1 MKMLKAR
8 LKNQDTDRLLH
19 GLASFGLSPM
29 AWTLLSLF
37 AALAGFIALSFH
49 RLGMSLILFVISGL
63 LDSVDGA
70 VARAT
75 GSTTSKGAFA
85 DGVAD
90 RYAELLLCLGLLLYL
105 GPGKLLFLS
114 MDMWFV
120 LLIFGSLMTSFV
132 RAYADHRGL
141 VKDPEELKG
150 MGGLLERGERLTLLY
165 LGMLLGIFDQRWL
178 MASVAFTAALANL
191 TALQRI
197 SIALRRGRK

>member
-1 MKMLKAR
+1 
-8 LKNQDTDRLLH
+8 
-19 GLASFGLSPM
+19 
-29 AWTLLSLF
+29 LLSLL
-37 AALAGFIALSFH
+37 AAAAGFVALCFH
-49 RLGMSLILFVISGL
+49 RLGMGLVLFVISGL

-75 GSTTSKGAFA
+75 GNATSKGAFA

-90 RYAELLLCLGLLLYL
+90 RYAELFLCLGLLLYL
-105 GPGKLLFLS
+105 GQGKTLILT
-114 MDMWFV
+114 MDIWLV

-165 LGMLLGIFDQRWL
+165 LGMLLGIFDYRWL
-178 MASVAFTAALANL
+178 MASVALTAALANF
-191 TALQRI
+191 TALERI
-197 SIALRRGRK
+197 AIALRHKGE

>member
-1 MKMLKAR
+1 MLKAR
-8 LKNQDTDRLLH
+8 LKDQDTDRLLH
-19 GLASFGLSPM
+19 SFSSFGLSPL
-29 AWTLLSLF
+29 AWTLLSLL
-37 AALAGFIALSFH
+37 AATAGFVALYFH
-49 RLGMSLILFVISGL
+49 GLGMGLVLFVISGL

-75 GSTTSKGAFA
+75 DNATSKGAFA

-105 GPGKLLFLS
+105 GQGKILILT
-114 MDMWFV
+114 MDVWFV

-165 LGMLLGIFDQRWL
+165 LGMLLGIFDYRWL
-178 MASVAFTAALANL
+178 MASVALTAALANF

-197 SIALRRGRK
+197 SIALKHKSK